1 MQNRVRSYR
10 RVLTAMLVMAVSG
23 LCCAQTGTSEA
34 WATNSSKR
42 MEHQQAVALDVSTKA
57 SARITLDPTQTFQT
71 IDGFGWMLNQG
82 SAKLLMGL
90 PADIRRATLEELFG
104 ADGLRASMVRV
115 AIGACDLSE
124 SDYTYAD
131 NKDETL
137 SNFAIAQQDL
147 STVVP
152 VLQEIFTINP
162 KVKVLACAW
171 TAPTWMK
178 SGTAWYN
185 PYVDGTLKTEYYNLY
200 ADYFVKYVEA
210 MAKWGIAVWG
220 ISVQNEP
227 LNGHNDPSMTWT
239 KEAMYKF
246 IAGSLGPKLHDSG
259 HSNIRII
266 AYDHN
271 CDVTD
276 FPIYVA
282 KSKYVYGTAF
292 HLYAGD
298 ISALSLVHNNTGK
311 PVLFTEQYTGKDG
324 NFGGDLSWH
333 TKNVVLGA
341 LNNMS
346 TTALEWNLCS
356 DPNYSIHTS
365 GGCTTCKGAL
375 TVNGSNVSSR
385 NVSYY
390 IIGHASRV
398 VDPGAVRIAAATTV
412 SDVDYA
418 AFRNPDGSIG
428 VIIYNDGG
436 AKRIAIE
443 LPDALLDAQSDV
455 LPNAQ
460 SDGLSDVGQQT
471 LYATHTMVSG
481 GVLSVRIR
489 PNRTTPVVNT
499 MQTAPPI
506 KRIVNGRLMI
516 DHGGSSYDVFGR
528 TIKTER

>member
-1 MQNRVRSYR
+1 MVSRQFIGTK
-10 RVLTAMLVMAVSG
+10 LTAILLLAVSAMVS
-23 LCCAQTGTSEA
+23 AQSGTFEA
-34 WATNSSKR
+34 WTTNSSKR
-42 MEHQQAVALDVSTKA
+42 MEHLETKALETSTKA
-57 SARITLDPTQTFQT
+57 SARITLNPEQTYQT
-71 IDGFGWMLNQG
+71 IDGLGWMLNQG
-82 SAKLLMGL
+82 SAKLLMQL
-90 PADIRRATLEELFG
+90 PADKRRATLEELFG

-131 NKDETL
+131 SQDESL

-152 VLQEIFTINP
+152 ILQEILVINP
-162 KVKVLACAW
+162 KVKVLACSW

-178 SGTAWYN
+178 TGAAWYN
-185 PYVDGTLKTEYYNLY
+185 SYVDGTLKTEYYNLY
-200 ADYFVKYVEA
+200 ADYFVKYIEA
-210 MAKWGIAVWG
+210 MAGWGIPVWG

-227 LNGHNDPSMTWT
+227 LNNHNDPSMTWT
-239 KEAMYKF
+239 KETMYKF
-246 IAGSLGPKLHDSG
+246 IAGSLGPKLKDSG
-259 HSNIRII
+259 HNDVRII

-298 ISALSLVHNNTGK
+298 ISALSTVYNSTGK

-324 NFGGDLSWH
+324 DFSGDLGWH
-333 TKNVVLGA
+333 TQNVVLGS

-346 TTALEWNLCS
+346 TTVLEWNLCS
-356 DPNYSIHTS
+356 DPIYSIHTS

-375 TVNGSNVSSR
+375 TVNGSNISSR

-398 VDPGAVRIAAATTV
+398 IDPGAIRIGVTTTT
-412 SDVDYA
+412 SNISYA

-428 VIIYNDGG
+428 LVVYTDSGQARSFAVAFPDENGQTVY
-436 AKRIAIE
+436 ANLT
-443 LPDALLDAQSDV
+443 LPSK
-455 LPNAQ
+455 
-460 SDGLSDVGQQT
+460 
-471 LYATHTMVSG
+471 

-489 PNRTTPVVNT
+489 PNI
-499 MQTAPPI
+499 QTAVDAGHMPQTAF
-506 KRIVNGRLMI
+506 KRIVNGQLVI
-516 DHGGSSYDVFGR
+516 DHDGR
-528 TIKTER
+528 YYNTLGMPMK

>member
-1 MQNRVRSYR
+1 MPIRIHNCKHL
-10 RVLTAMLVMAVSG
+10 LTAALLMAVVSM
-23 LCCAQTGTSEA
+23 LYAQTGTSEA

-42 MEHQQAVALDVSTKA
+42 MEHQAEQALEPTTTAQ
-57 SARITLDPTQTFQT
+57 ARIVLHPEQTYQT

-82 SAKLLMGL
+82 SAKLLMQL
-90 PADIRRATLEELFG
+90 PADKRRATLQELFG
-104 ADGLRASMVRV
+104 TDGLNASMVRV

-131 NKDETL
+131 SKDETL

-147 STVVP
+147 SSVVP
-152 VLQEIFTINP
+152 ILQEILTINP
-162 KVKVLACAW
+162 KVKVLACSW

-178 SGTAWYN
+178 TGTAWYN
-185 PYVDGTLKTEYYNLY
+185 SYVDGTLKSEYYDLY
-200 ADYFVKYVEA
+200 AEYFLKYIEA
-210 MAKWGIAVWG
+210 MAGWGIPVWG

-227 LNGHNDPSMTWT
+227 LNDHNDPSMTWT

-246 IAGSLGPKLHDSG
+246 IAGSLGPKLQNNG
-259 HSNIRII
+259 HNSVRII

-276 FPIYVA
+276 FPIHVA

-298 ISALSLVHNNTGK
+298 ISALSTVYNSTGK

-324 NFGGDLSWH
+324 DFSGDLGWH
-333 TKNVVLGA
+333 TQNVVLGS
-341 LNNMS
+341 LKNMS
-346 TTALEWNLCS
+346 ATALEWNLCS

-375 TVNGSNVSSR
+375 TINGSSLTAR

-398 VDPGAVRIAAATTV
+398 MDAGAVRIGAASSA
-412 SDVDYA
+412 SNLNYA
-418 AFRNPDGSIG
+418 ACLNPDGSIG
-428 VIIYNDGG
+428 VVAYNDNNQSRQM
-436 AKRIAIE
+436 AVA
-443 LPDALLDAQSDV
+443 LPDAT
-455 LPNAQ
+455 
-460 SDGLSDVGQQT
+460 GKMI
-471 LYATHTMVSG
+471 YATHTMPAK

-489 PNRTTPVVNT
+489 PNTDTALETSELTHTAAKRVVNGQLLIEHQGRYYT
-499 MQTAPPI
+499 LLGQT
-506 KRIVNGRLMI
+506 VQ
-516 DHGGSSYDVFGR
+516 
-528 TIKTER
+528 

>member
-1 MQNRVRSYR
+1 
-10 RVLTAMLVMAVSG
+10 MAVSTV
-23 LCCAQTGTSEA
+23 LCAQTGTSEA

-42 MEHQQAVALDVSTKA
+42 MEHQAAAALSATTSA
-57 SARITLDPTQTFQT
+57 SVRIVLHPEQTYQT

-82 SAKLLMGL
+82 SAKLLMQL
-90 PADIRRATLEELFG
+90 PADKRRATLEELFG
-104 ADGLRASMVRV
+104 SDGLNASMVRV

-131 NKDETL
+131 SKDETL
-137 SNFAIAQQDL
+137 SNFVIAQQDL
-147 STVVP
+147 TTVVP
-152 VLQEIFTINP
+152 VLQEIITINP
-162 KVKVLACAW
+162 KVKVLACSW

-178 SGTAWYN
+178 TGTAWYN
-185 PYVDGTLKTEYYNLY
+185 SYVDGTLKTDYYNLY
-200 ADYFVKYVEA
+200 ADYFIKYINA
-210 MAKWGIAVWG
+210 MSAWNIPIWG

-227 LNGHNDPSMTWT
+227 LNNHNDPSMTWT

-246 IAGSLGPKLHDSG
+246 IAGSLGPKLRESAY
-259 HSNIRII
+259 NNVRII

-276 FPIYVA
+276 FPIHVA

-298 ISALSLVHNNTGK
+298 ISALANVYNSTGK

-324 NFGGDLSWH
+324 DFSGDLDWH
-333 TKNVVLGA
+333 TQNVILGS
-341 LNNMS
+341 LKNMS

-375 TVNGSNVSSR
+375 TVNGSSLTAR

-398 VDPGAVRIAAATTV
+398 IDAGAVRIGAASSA
-412 SDVDYA
+412 SNLNYA
-418 AFRNPDGSIG
+418 ACQNPDGSIG
-428 VIIYNDGG
+428 VVVYNSSDQ
-436 AKRIAIE
+436 ARTLAVA
-443 LPDALLDAQSDV
+443 LPDQS
-455 LPNAQ
+455 
-460 SDGLSDVGQQT
+460 GQT
-471 LYATHTMVSG
+471 LYADHTLPAK

-489 PNRTTPVVNT
+489 SHSNT
-499 MQTAPPI
+499 ATEQLTAERCAAKTI
-506 KRIVNGRLMI
+506 ENGSLIINHNGHRYNALGLQI
-516 DHGGSSYDVFGR
+516 R
-528 TIKTER
+528 